1 MNLNEFAR
9 EVHEN
14 AVAHGFYDPA
24 PSDAETIALIHSEIS
39 EALEKWRNNQ
49 PMAWYEC
56 DGPVCIPHQDEWCAG
71 IDDETGKPCHLR
83 DPKPHG
89 IAVELIDVMLRILD
103 AATAWGLELQE
114 SYWSSSDPYRY
125 ADQFYLTP
133 RSIVVGYALPELVCE
148 LHYLMDELYIMRRTR
163 QDAQDIAIKM
173 SIPIYLI
180 YTWLHAQ
187 NLDPE
192 ALLREKHTY
201 NKTRPYRHGGKR
213 I

>member
-1 MNLNEFAR
+1 MEFVR
-9 EVHEN
+9 PIPIR
-14 AVAHGFYDPA
+14 GSIL
-24 PSDAETIALIHSEIS
+24 SDA
-39 EALEKWRNNQ
+39 
-49 PMAWYEC
+49 
-56 DGPVCIPHQDEWCAG
+56 PVDCRGLRPAGAGLRAPLSNGRAVHHAQD
-71 IDDETGKPCHLR
+71 
-83 DPKPHG
+83 
-89 IAVELIDVMLRILD
+89 
-103 AATAWGLELQE
+103 
-114 SYWSSSDPYRY
+114 
-125 ADQFYLTP
+125 
-133 RSIVVGYALPELVCE
+133 
-148 LHYLMDELYIMRRTR
+148 R